1 MLNTIGYEGADL
13 EDFIQTLIE
22 ANVDTLVD
30 IRERAQSR
38 RKGFSKTALS
48 ERLAENGISYIHMR
62 ELGDPKEGRDAA
74 RGGNWEKFRKVFQAV
89 LKTDEAQ
96 SAIST
101 ITNLSKSQNICLLCY
116 ERDEKTCHR
125 KIVSEIIEKKLKR
138 KTRHLGVRQFER
150 EAA

>member
-1 MLNTIGYEGADL
+1 MQVRYEGADL
-13 EDFIQTLIE
+13 EDFVQTLVE
-22 ANVDTLVD
+22 AEIDTLVD

-48 ERLAENGISYIHMR
+48 ERLEENGISYIHMR

-74 RGGNWEKFRKVFQAV
+74 RAGNWSKFRKVFDMV
-89 LKTDEAQ
+89 LETDEAQ
-96 SAIST
+96 LAMST
-101 ITNLSKSQNICLLCY
+101 IANLSESQHTCLLCY

-125 KIVSEIIEKKLKR
+125 KIVSEIIEKRLKR